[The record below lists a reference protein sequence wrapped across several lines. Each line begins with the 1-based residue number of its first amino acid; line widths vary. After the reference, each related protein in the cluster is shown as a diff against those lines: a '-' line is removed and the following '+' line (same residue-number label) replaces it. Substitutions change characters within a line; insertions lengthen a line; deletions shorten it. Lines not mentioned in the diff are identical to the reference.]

1 MITLTTKELEQ
12 SFADYEEMQ
21 SRHIRSYT
29 EELKPDIGKQN
40 FERDKIF
47 ENLKN
52 DLTNMLQVINNKHTD
67 DNRTEVALACRERIK
82 SLLDQD
88 RILLDRLTHYRDGL
102 IRHLGKLDQ
111 GKRALKG
118 YMTHC
123 SMNET
128 TRFMDKSG

>member
-1 MITLTTKELEQ
+1 MTIQTTNQINQL
-12 SFADYEEMQ
+12 FTDYEEMQ
-21 SRHIRSYT
+21 TRHIRSYA
-29 EELKPDIGKQN
+29 EDLNPDIEKQN

-52 DLTNMLQVINNKHTD
+52 DLTNVLHMINNKNTD
-67 DNRTEVALACRERIK
+67 NNRTEVAHACQERIQ

-88 RILLDRLTHYRDGL
+88 RLLMDRLIHYREGL
-102 IRHLGKLDQ
+102 IRHLKKMGH

-123 SMNET
+123 DMSESA
-128 TRFMDKSG
+128 RSMDKSG